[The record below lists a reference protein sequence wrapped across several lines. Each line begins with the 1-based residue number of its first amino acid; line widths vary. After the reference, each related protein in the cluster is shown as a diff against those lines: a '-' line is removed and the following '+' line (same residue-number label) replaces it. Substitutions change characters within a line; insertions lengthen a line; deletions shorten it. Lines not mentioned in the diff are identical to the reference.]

1 MIYIAYGANLNK
13 SAMRHRCPDAT
24 PIGSSKVK
32 DYKLIFNNVASIVKS
47 PGSHVEVGLWR
58 ITKNC
63 EKSLDRFEG
72 FPSLYRKKYFYQG
85 MVYIMNHDGKA
96 VPNKNYFETIA
107 QGYRDFNLDRSYLD
121 KALEEAYDH

>member
-13 SAMRHRCPDAT
+13 FNMNLRCPRAVSH
-24 PIGSSKVK
+24 GSSRVE

-47 PGSHVEVGLWR
+47 PGDHVEVGLWE
-58 ITKNC
+58 ITMNC

-72 FPSLYRKKYFYQG
+72 FPSLYRKEYLEQG
-85 MVYIMNHDGKA
+85 MVYIMNHDGMA
-96 VPNKNYFETIA
+96 APNESYFETIA

-121 KALEEAYDH
+121 KALVEAYDY

>member
-32 DYKLIFNNVASIVKS
+32 DYKLIFNNVASIEKS
-47 PGSHVEVGLWR
+47 PGSHVEVGLWI

-96 VPNKNYFETIA
+96 VPNKNYFE
-107 QGYRDFNLDRSYLD
+107 RNRKF
-121 KALEEAYDH
+121 KLEIWYYVVIK

>member
-13 SAMRHRCPDAT
+13 SNMKYRCPKAVS
-24 PIGSSKVK
+24 IGSSKIK

-47 PGSHVEVGLWR
+47 PGDHVEVGLWK
-58 ITKNC
+58 ITMNC

-72 FPSLYRKKYFYQG
+72 FPSLYRKEYLEQG
-85 MVYIMNHDGKA
+85 MVYIMNHDGMA
-96 VPNKNYFETIA
+96 VPNESYFETIA

-121 KALEEAYDH
+121 KALVEAYDY